1 MQENTALFEF
11 DAQIAAQGYPLV
23 CGVDEAGR
31 GPLAGPVVAAA
42 VILPP
47 QEQLLERWPQLAQ
60 LNDSKKLSEKKRTDW
75 GKSCCCLL
83 KTGMELE

>member
-31 GPLAGPVVAAA
+31 GGSSCSSRSVR
-42 VILPP
+42 LP
-47 QEQLLERWPQLAQ
+47 
-60 LNDSKKLSEKKRTDW
+60 
-75 GKSCCCLL
+75 
-83 KTGMELE
+83 